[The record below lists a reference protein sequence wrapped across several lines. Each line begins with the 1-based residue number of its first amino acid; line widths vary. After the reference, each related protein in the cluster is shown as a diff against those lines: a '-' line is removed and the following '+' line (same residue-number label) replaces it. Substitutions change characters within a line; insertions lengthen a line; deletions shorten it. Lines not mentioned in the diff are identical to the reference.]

1 MDKFIKGFTKTL
13 TNSYSIGYLSTVSKN
28 QQHLNLIRDS
38 EYIIIIF
45 PLYADSMPGR
55 VKYFIES
62 LENLLVFREKK
73 LGFIVQ
79 SGFPE
84 AHHSIFIERYL
95 HKLTNRLGA
104 EYLGTVIKGGVEGIQ
119 IMPHWMTK
127 KLFNQFYELGEIFG
141 QKGQFDARIC
151 EELAKPFK
159 MSKINLSIFRLLM
172 KTGLNDFYWN
182 HQLKK
187 NEAFAFRFD
196 RPYL

>member
-1 MDKFIKGFTKTL
+1 MDKFVDGFTKSR
-13 TNSYSIGYLSTVSKN
+13 TNNYSIGYLSAVDRSHEHMD
-28 QQHLNLIRDS
+28 QIRDA

-119 IMPHWMTK
+119 IMPRWMTK

-141 QKGQFDARIC
+141 LEGQFDATIC
-151 EELAKPFK
+151 EALSKPYK
-159 MSKINLSIFRLLM
+159 LSKTNLSIYKLIM